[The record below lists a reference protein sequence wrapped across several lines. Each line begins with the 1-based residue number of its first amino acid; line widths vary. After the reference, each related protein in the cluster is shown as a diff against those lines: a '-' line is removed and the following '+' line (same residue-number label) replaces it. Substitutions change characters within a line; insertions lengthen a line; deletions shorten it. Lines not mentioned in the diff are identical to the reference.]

1 MKMLQFVKSN
11 LKEWNKVSLGDI
23 KGRKKNIL
31 EDIVQIDVSKQQGSL
46 TSELAALRA
55 LRKR

>member
-31 EDIVQIDVSKQQGSL
+31 EEVVQIDVSKQQGSL

>member
-1 MKMLQFVKSN
+1 MKRLQFVKSN

>member
-1 MKMLQFVKSN
+1 MSF
-11 LKEWNKVSLGDI
+11 GDI

>member
-11 LKEWNKVSLGDI
+11 LKEWNKVSFGDI

-31 EDIVQIDVSKQQGSL
+31 EDIVRIDVSKQQGSL